1 MGLLGHMVSMF
12 IRNHQQT
19 FKVAET
25 LLYSHQ
31 QDVYSHQ
38 QDVYSSHSASSPALG
53 TFRLLFCFTF
63 SHSSEHTW
71 HPTMVLTC
79 ISLISH
85 DVEHLFT
92 CFFLAKPTSCLA
104 RVCSNLC
111 PFKKKNYWSTVDLQC
126 YISKANQLY
135 TYIYPLFFLD
145 FFPILA
151 STEY

>member
-1 MGLLGHMVSMF
+1 MLGHMVSMF

-25 LLYSHQ
+25 LL
-31 QDVYSHQ
+31 YSHQ

-71 HPTMVLTC
+71 HLTMVLTC

-85 DVEHLFT
+85 DVEYLFM

-126 YISKANQLY
+126 YISFRY
-135 TYIYPLFFLD
+135 TVKQISYTHSYNPLFFLD

-151 STEY
+151 STDY